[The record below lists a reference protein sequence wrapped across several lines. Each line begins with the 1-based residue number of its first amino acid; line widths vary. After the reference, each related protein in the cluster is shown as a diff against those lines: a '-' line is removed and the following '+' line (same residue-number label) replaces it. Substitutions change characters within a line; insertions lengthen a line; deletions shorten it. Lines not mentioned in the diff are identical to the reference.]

1 MPKRLPPRNS
11 SWVQLTKDFVKEW
24 PEVLEGL
31 HFMNMPVK
39 YLEYVIIKI
48 SNNVTIHYN
57 IKRELKR
64 KSQITIAKFL
74 KTTLEQN
81 YAKIRGINLKFDM
94 PKLKKDIES
103 KTIAVLEKSFK

>member
-1 MPKRLPPRNS
+1 MPRRLPPRNS

-31 HFMNMPVK
+31 HFTNMPVK
-39 YLEYVIIKI
+39 YLEYVIIRI

-81 YAKIRGINLKFDM
+81 YTKIRGINLKFDM
-94 PKLKKDIES
+94 PKLKKDVES

>member
-1 MPKRLPPRNS
+1 MPRRLPPRNS

-31 HFMNMPVK
+31 HFTNMPVK

-48 SNNVTIHYN
+48 RNNVTIHYN

-94 PKLKKDIES
+94 PKLKKDIKS

>member
-31 HFMNMPVK
+31 HFTNMPVK

-48 SNNVTIHYN
+48 RNNVTIHYN

-64 KSQITIAKFL
+64 KSQIAIAKFL

-94 PKLKKDIES
+94 PKLKKDVES

>member
-31 HFMNMPVK
+31 HFTNMPVK

-94 PKLKKDIES
+94 PKLNKDIES

>member
-1 MPKRLPPRNS
+1 MPRKLPPRS
-11 SWVQLTKDFVKEW
+11 SNWIQLTKDFVKEW

-31 HFMNMPVK
+31 HFTNMPVK

-64 KSQITIAKFL
+64 KSQITIANFL

-94 PKLKKDIES
+94 PKLKKDVES

>member
-1 MPKRLPPRNS
+1 MPKKLPPKNS

-31 HFMNMPVK
+31 HFTNMPVK

>member
-1 MPKRLPPRNS
+1 MPRKLPPRSS

-31 HFMNMPVK
+31 HFTNMPVK

-48 SNNVTIHYN
+48 RNNVTIHYN

-64 KSQITIAKFL
+64 KSQITIANFL

-94 PKLKKDIES
+94 PKLKKDVES

>member
-1 MPKRLPPRNS
+1 MPRKLPPRNS

-31 HFMNMPVK
+31 RFTNMPVK

>member
-1 MPKRLPPRNS
+1 MPRKLPPRSS

-31 HFMNMPVK
+31 HFTNMPVK
-39 YLEYVIIKI
+39 YLEYVIIRI

-64 KSQITIAKFL
+64 KSQTTIAKFL
-74 KTTLEQN
+74 KITLEQN

-94 PKLKKDIES
+94 PKLKKDVES

>member
-1 MPKRLPPRNS
+1 MGSEMCIRDS
-11 SWVQLTKDFVKEW
+11 
-24 PEVLEGL
+24 
-31 HFMNMPVK
+31 
-39 YLEYVIIKI
+39 
-48 SNNVTIHYN
+48 YN

>member
-31 HFMNMPVK
+31 HFTNMPVK

-94 PKLKKDIES
+94 PKLKKDVES

>member
-1 MPKRLPPRNS
+1 MPRKLPPRNS

-31 HFMNMPVK
+31 HFTNMPVK

>member
-11 SWVQLTKDFVKEW
+11 SWVQLTKDFVKEC

-31 HFMNMPVK
+31 HFTNMPVK

>member
-31 HFMNMPVK
+31 HFTNMPVK

>member
-31 HFMNMPVK
+31 HFTNMPVK
-39 YLEYVIIKI
+39 YLEYVIIRI

-64 KSQITIAKFL
+64 KSQTTIAKFL

-94 PKLKKDIES
+94 PKLKKDVKS

>member
-1 MPKRLPPRNS
+1 MPRKLPPRSS

-31 HFMNMPVK
+31 HFTNMPVK

-48 SNNVTIHYN
+48 RNNVTIHYN

>member
-1 MPKRLPPRNS
+1 MPRKLPPRSS

-31 HFMNMPVK
+31 HFTNMPVK

-94 PKLKKDIES
+94 PKLKKDVES

>member
-31 HFMNMPVK
+31 HFTNMPVK

-64 KSQITIAKFL
+64 KSQVKIAKFL
-74 KTTLEQN
+74 RTTLEKN
-81 YAKIRGINLKFDM
+81 YRNIKGVQLKFNI
-94 PKLKKDIES
+94 PALRKDIEN
-103 KTIAVLEKSFK
+103 KTSNVLSKSFH